1 MGRSNIAQAGNSS
14 CIWSARMRKRY
25 ATVRTD
31 SGGRA
36 LSLLSHSVFFLYKNE
51 FLCLL
56 RESTSTVL
64 LNLLLTVILT
74 SAHNPINSCGAR
86 TCHGSASRRPR
97 LCTLPRTRSSF
108 DPSVKKAIPLSVVQT
123 ACAVG
128 LAASASS
135 IATPPSGS
143 TASTFR
149 AKHSSCTLHIREKFR
164 VNQGPSS
171 LLAMPTYHCR
181 HPWRCLGLRS
191 REISAAAQLR
201 M

>member
-1 MGRSNIAQAGNSS
+1 MGRSNIARAGNSS
-14 CIWSARMRKRY
+14 CIWCARMRKRY

-51 FLCLL
+51 FLCLF

-64 LNLLLTVILT
+64 LNFLLTVILT
-74 SAHNPINSCGAR
+74 SARNPINSCGPR
-86 TCHGSASRRPR
+86 TCHGPASRRPR
-97 LCTLPRTRSSF
+97 LCTLPRTPSSF

-123 ACAVG
+123 CAVG

-143 TASTFR
+143 TESTFR
-149 AKHSSCTLHIREKFR
+149 AKHSSCTLRIREKFR

-181 HPWRCLGLRS
+181 RPWRCLGLRN
-191 REISAAAQLR
+191 RERSATAQLR